1 MTSWSGE
8 PGAVAQALWVEQTEQ
23 PDTGGM
29 HLRHPGYAWLVTVEA
44 AKGLDAQVQTAA
56 VAYLGA
62 LASLAPALAGVLEA
76 LRSGRDG
83 FAWLPITW
91 GLQPD
96 VPQNANPN
104 SSFLVRRG
112 AANAWREASLVL
124 LAARQLRGQAM
135 GDAVGIRV
143 TAHVRRQVE
152 SSLWELH
159 FASVAASRL
168 DQLEAGLPAEL
179 AKALSALHAA
189 DIHQAIAAALKV
201 DHVAVN
207 AVLPDADTPNECEL
221 HGLAV
226 QVRRRVAADPPGAKF
241 SPRKRV
247 FGYSMRLNLK
257 THELRTLGFQELG
270 ARMNDSGPAQASG
283 SPSGSSK
290 VAEPYLPESELRL
303 FERDPA
309 SLGAREGLEKR
320 RPSAA
325 SADLDL
331 YREFRTTVP
340 AATSKQEFLP
350 LAQPAKRFIV
360 THERTSDTKAPGAA
374 FVADDLQRTALLPLP
389 THAHE
394 DPLHLLPLRS
404 DNLAAAQ
411 AYLRANELFDRFAVY
426 GFNVSTYF
434 RHAQLPLELRPR
446 ARLLGAFDGRTVNAE
461 VRPFFRDGTPPPGL
475 LSPATAQ
482 GLAAQQRPQLL
493 VRLGSADTRVRQ
505 GEQALGLAADPRW
518 VWHEFGHVLNYAAT
532 GELEFAFAHSAGDAL
547 AAIAADPDSL
557 LAADED
563 LRGHTF
569 PWAHVPRRHDRQA
582 MAGYCWCGARSHL
595 RLQARLPWHQHRHGY
610 FEEEL
615 LATSLFRLYRCLGGD
630 TGHLPQAAPLSPQ
643 EQADLDCRRSASDY
657 CVYLIMRAIA
667 LLGPNGVA
675 PARSVGPFVGALID
689 ADLGTGPWQIKAP
702 WPYRDGVLR
711 NVERQGGRV
720 HKVIRWAFEQQG
732 LYAAQTPGEV
742 VEGPGSAPPVDVYI
756 ASQRPGPAGGYEPVP
771 LRWHQ
776 HGVGGWYA
784 HPQAMVRSA
793 PGQLTIQVSQ
803 RGLHAAG
810 DLGMRL
816 WVCAAVNERFTW
828 QPVEASRP
836 TADGLFT
843 ARLPRA
849 AAAPLWVLACAGA
862 AADPS
867 NLDAGA
873 LPPTAP
879 ATLME
884 LVASDNNLALAY
896 LP

>member
-1 MTSWSGE
+1 MTSWSGA
-8 PGAVAQALWVEQTEQ
+8 PGAAAQALWVEQTEQ
-23 PDTGGM
+23 QDTGAM
-29 HLRHPGYAWLVTVEA
+29 HLRHPGYAWLATVEA

-56 VAYLGA
+56 MAYLGA
-62 LASLAPALAGVLEA
+62 LASQEPALAGVLAA

-104 SSFLVRRG
+104 SSFLVTRG
-112 AANAWREASLVL
+112 DAKAWREASLVL
-124 LAARQLRGQAM
+124 LAARQLQGQSM

-143 TAHVRRQVE
+143 TVHVRRQVE
-152 SSLWELH
+152 SSLWQLR

-168 DQLEAGLPAEL
+168 DQLEAGLPAGL
-179 AKALSALHAA
+179 AAALSALHAA
-189 DIHQAIAAALKV
+189 DIHRTIATALKV
-201 DHVAVN
+201 TQATVH
-207 AVLPDADTPNECEL
+207 AVLPNVHAPDECEL
-221 HGLAV
+221 QGLAV
-226 QVRRRVAADPPGAKF
+226 QVRRRVASDPPQASY

-247 FGYSMRLNLK
+247 FGYAMRLNLK
-257 THELRTLGFQELG
+257 THALRTLSFQELG
-270 ARMNDSGPAQASG
+270 ACMHGPGPAQADHPVSA
-283 SPSGSSK
+283 SSK
-290 VAEPYLPESELRL
+290 VGEPYVLASELRL

-309 SLGAREGLEKR
+309 SMGTREGLETR

-325 SADLDL
+325 SADLDA
-331 YREFRTTVP
+331 YREFRAAVP
-340 AATSKQEFLP
+340 ATTRMNELVP
-350 LAQPAKRFIV
+350 PAEPGALFIV
-360 THERTSDTKAPGAA
+360 THERTATTGAQGAA
-374 FVADDLQRTALLPLP
+374 LAAGELRTALLPLP
-389 THAHE
+389 TGAGPH
-394 DPLHLLPLRS
+394 PQGLLPLRS

-411 AYLRANELFDRFAVY
+411 AYLRAKELFDRFAAY

-434 RHAQLPLELRPR
+434 RHAHLPLELRPR
-446 ARLLGAFDGRTVNAE
+446 ARLPGAFDGRTVNAE

-475 LSPATAQ
+475 LSPANAP
-482 GLAAQQRPQLL
+482 GHAARQRPRLL
-493 VRLGSADTRVRQ
+493 VRLGSADTHVRSGQ
-505 GEQALGLAADPRW
+505 QALGLAADPRW
-518 VWHEFGHVLNYAAT
+518 VWHEFGHVLNFAAT

-582 MAGYCWCGARSHL
+582 MAGYGWCGARSRL
-595 RLQARLPWHQHRHGY
+595 RLQATLPWRQHRHGY

-615 LATSLFRLYRCLGGD
+615 LASSLFRLYRCLGGD
-630 TGHLPQAAPLSPQ
+630 TGHLTQAAPSSPQ
-643 EQADLDCRRSASDY
+643 QQTDLDGRRSASDY

-675 PARSVGPFVGALID
+675 PARSVGAFVGALID
-689 ADLGTGPWQIKAP
+689 ADLGTGPWQIAAR

-711 NVERQGGRV
+711 KVQRQGGLA

-732 LYAAQTPGEV
+732 LYAAQTPGQV
-742 VEGPGSAPPVDVYI
+742 VEGPGRAPPVDVYI

-771 LRWHQ
+771 LRWHPR
-776 HGVGGWYA
+776 GAGGWYA
-784 HPQAMVRSA
+784 HPQAIVRSA
-793 PGQLTIQVSQ
+793 RGQLTIQVSQ

-810 DLGMRL
+810 DLVMRL
-816 WVCAAVNERFTW
+816 WACAAANEPFTW
-828 QPVEASRP
+828 QPVEASKP
-836 TADGLFT
+836 AADGQFT
-843 ARLPRA
+843 ATLPHA
-849 AAAPLWVLACAGA
+849 EAAPLWVLACAGA

-873 LPPTAP
+873 VPPTDP
-879 ATLME
+879 AALME